1 MRTELAYSVEFNEE
15 INAERAYELYWAE
28 VIFDK
33 RAFRCAHAGCP
44 ARYTCANM
52 DKPELLL
59 KQQPHFREQQGHEA
73 HAADCGVLA
82 AQAALRGGGAPGPRA
97 EAGTPAPDRLLLKR
111 PAGHFTPKQTL
122 AGGAVGTSGSR
133 SAGGEGGV
141 RSRSTEFYSV
151 RSLVSRWLKARRA
164 GTDAQQTL
172 QVGAQEALSYKEMFE
187 CIFYKRPQLSGST
200 RVYWGTATITE
211 DAKAYRIKFSSAVQS
226 IADTTLKER
235 RRPTLTIWKDTLK
248 TSEMRAMHE
257 KRLSNY
263 AQSGEDCVV
272 FVYGAPEIAAAKAG
286 DGTFVNFAV
295 RSMDLVSIESTGI
308 YDVLRRPAE
317 GG

>member
-1 MRTELAYSVEFNEE
+1 MRTELAYSEEFNEE

-33 RAFRCAHAGCP
+33 RAFRCAHEGCP

-73 HAADCGVLA
+73 HAADCGALA
-82 AQAALRGGGAPGPRA
+82 AQKELRGGGTSGPRA

-122 AGGAVGTSGSR
+122 PGGSVGTSGTR
-133 SAGGEGGV
+133 SVGGEGGV
-141 RSRSTEFYSV
+141 RSRSTAFYSV

-164 GTDAQQTL
+164 GTDEEQTL

-187 CIFYKRPQLSGST
+187 CIFYKHRQLSGCT

-211 DAKAYRIKFSSAVQS
+211 EAKAYRIKFSSAVQS
-226 IADTTLKER
+226 IADTPLKEQ
-235 RRPTLTIWKDTLK
+235 RRPTVTIWKDDLK
-248 TSEMRAMHE
+248 TFEMRAMLE
-257 KRLSNY
+257 KRLLNY
-263 AQSGEDCVV
+263 TQSGKDCVV
-272 FVYGAPEIAAAKAG
+272 FVYGEPEIKAAKAG
-286 DGTFVNFAV
+286 DVTFVNFAV
-295 RSMDLVSIESTGI
+295 RSMDLVSIESTSI
-308 YDVLRRPAE
+308 YDLLRRPGE
-317 GG
+317 G